1 MCICE
6 FLSLTL
12 LLWSTS
18 GKLVI
23 RAQQVKE
30 FQPPDAVKSYFT
42 CPFKRFIQEQEGA
55 MRRRL
60 FT

>member
-18 GKLVI
+18 GKQVI

-30 FQPPDAVKSYFT
+30 FQPPDTVKSYFT
-42 CPFKRFIQEQEGA
+42 GPFKRFIQEEEVA
-55 MRRRL
+55 I
-60 FT
+60 